1 MAAVADTRGSG
12 LLIPGWSES
21 PDQRRAGKNDCD
33 PMALGSLGSTTGATT
48 SLQRQAAP
56 ASASSGNLR

>member
-1 MAAVADTRGSG
+1 MTKRDSDPLAIGAEPRGEG
-12 LLIPGWSES
+12 RDLGAILNLLH
-21 PDQRRAGKNDCD
+21 D
-33 PMALGSLGSTTGATT
+33 GATT